1 MHKIPNTSVNNSK
14 KLHKPATQIW
24 RKRQDVLLG
33 QCPSE
38 KVSSQKKTSSK
49 PCEWVMLLGE
59 VQTCGC
65 SEGQG
70 CNVLSMGVFVEG
82 ELYLSWMHSFQG
94 HSCPYSFYLFI
105 YFLFIFVQELI
116 RGHFPGMVTSGGNFT
131 NKYFHRNERLAHDET
146 HFPLAMQPRVTSL
159 AW

>member
-1 MHKIPNTSVNNSK
+1 MHKIPNTSINSSK
-14 KLHKPATQIW
+14 KLHKPAIQIW

-49 PCEWVMLLGE
+49 PCEWVMWLGE

-70 CNVLSMGVFVEG
+70 CNVLFVGAFVEG
-82 ELYLSWMHSFQG
+82 ELYLSWMHSLQA
-94 HSCPYSFYLFI
+94 HSCLYSFYSFI
-105 YFLFIFVQELI
+105 AFLFLFVQELI
-116 RGHFPGMVTSGGNFT
+116 RGHCLDVVTSGGSVT
-131 NKYFHRNERLAHDET
+131 HKYFHRIERLPHDET
-146 HFPLAMQPRVTSL
+146 PFPLAMQPVIP
-159 AW
+159 AF